1 MSSKKFFST
10 RKLEFNSYFFFTRIT
25 TLSILVLT
33 LFAPNAHSL
42 SLGPIELDKPS
53 GQLRLI
59 NTTKSF
65 RKIKMTVYPAEITKI
80 EGATLKTSD
89 FNVEEVNSLVRI
101 NPRTVR
107 LSGGGIRYVD
117 YSIKDKTGNY
127 YICAEGKMNGLF
139 QIRICS
145 LYAGGI

>member
-1 MSSKKFFST
+1 MSSKKKFLT
-10 RKLEFNSYFFFTRIT
+10 RKIEFNSCFFFTKIT
-25 TLSILVLT
+25 TCSILALT
-33 LFAPNAHSL
+33 IFAPKAHSL

-65 RKIKMTVYPAEITKI
+65 RKIKMTVYPAGITKI
-80 EGATLKTSD
+80 EGAILKTSD

-101 NPRTVR
+101 NPRIVR

-127 YICAEGKMNGLF
+127 YICAEGKTSGLF
-139 QIRICS
+139 QVRICS